1 MSAAR
6 PLCSAQS
13 RITLF
18 STKHIREDKIMRH
31 DRNPADGSFF
41 TRFRKGCVDY
51 YRTYQEVKQEADR
64 ITRKHGLR

>member
-1 MSAAR
+1 MGAAQL
-6 PLCSAQS
+6 LCGAQS
-13 RITLF
+13 NITLF
-18 STKHIREDKIMRH
+18 STKRIREDMIMRH

-41 TRFRKGCVDY
+41 KRFRNGFADY